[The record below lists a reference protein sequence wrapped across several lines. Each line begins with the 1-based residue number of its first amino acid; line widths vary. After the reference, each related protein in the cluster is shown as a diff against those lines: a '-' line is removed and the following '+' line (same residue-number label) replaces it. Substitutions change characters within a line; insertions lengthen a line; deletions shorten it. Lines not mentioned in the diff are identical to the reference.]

1 MQRSTHTSR
10 VFHELF
16 HLHSCT
22 LGLPLPHFIISVSCA
37 HTVQHVDCPWI
48 LNLITD
54 EWIGSYSDPQYV
66 HYDYNLSIIL
76 RVLTDCEVSFGVID
90 NHFGSVVM
98 RQF

>member
-1 MQRSTHTSR
+1 MY
-10 VFHELF
+10 
-16 HLHSCT
+16 
-22 LGLPLPHFIISVSCA
+22 LGIAITTIFISVSCT

-54 EWIGSYSDPQYV
+54 ERIGSYSDPQYV

-90 NHFGSVVM
+90 NHFGSLVM

>member
-1 MQRSTHTSR
+1 M
-10 VFHELF
+10 
-16 HLHSCT
+16 HLGIAIT
-22 LGLPLPHFIISVSCA
+22 TIIISVSCA

-54 EWIGSYSDPQYV
+54 ERIGSLSDPQYV

>member
-1 MQRSTHTSR
+1 MY
-10 VFHELF
+10 
-16 HLHSCT
+16 
-22 LGLPLPHFIISVSCA
+22 LGIAITTIIISVSCT
-37 HTVQHVDCPWI
+37 HTVRHVDCPWI

-54 EWIGSYSDPQYV
+54 ERIWSLSDPQYV

-76 RVLTDCEVSFGVID
+76 RDLTDCEVSFGVID